1 MEIIEVNPGHDA
13 FKPAAELFDDYR
25 VHYGQPSS
33 PARTQDWL
41 SDQLTT
47 GRLSLSA
54 AIQSEAGQSE
64 AGQSEAGQSEAGRSG
79 VRPVGLI
86 TSAIQP
92 ASLRLGVLWFVQD
105 LFVKP
110 ESRRA
115 GVAQSLLNHI
125 VDRAASAGALRVSL
139 RTESDNIPA
148 LKLYAAA
155 GFTQVNGLTTL
166 NIPLPH

>member
-1 MEIIEVNPGHDA
+1 MEIIEVNPGHAA

-33 PARTQDWL
+33 PARTHDWL
-41 SDQLTT
+41 SEQLTT
-47 GRLSLSA
+47 GRLTLSVATQSTATQSGA
-54 AIQSEAGQSE
+54 AQSGAAQSG
-64 AGQSEAGQSEAGRSG
+64 A
-79 VRPVGLI
+79 RPIGFI

-115 GVAQSLLNHI
+115 GVAQSLLNH
-125 VDRAASAGALRVSL
+125 VLDRAKSAGALRVSL
-139 RTESDNIPA
+139 RTESDNSPA
-148 LKLYAAA
+148 LKLYTAA
-155 GFTQVNGLTTL
+155 GFTEVNGLTAL
-166 NIPLPH
+166 NLPLPH